1 MSSWAF
7 WNVMPHN
14 KAIVFAYHTVGVKC
28 LTALLDAGFEVPL
41 VVTHEDHPEEVIWF
55 ESVSKLCQ
63 VRHIPYITPTDLN
76 TPELVQQ
83 IQNIAPDYL
92 FSFYYRFMIPAQI
105 LSLAKIAALNMHGSL
120 LPKYRGRVPVN
131 WAVLHGETKTG
142 ATLHVMETKPDA
154 GDIVSQKQVPIGPDD
169 TAFMVFNQ
177 VAQAAVVVL
186 NEVLPELRNGN
197 FSRRPNRLQ
206 EGSYFGARKPE
217 DGRID
222 WQQPAAQVYNLYRA
236 VAPPYP
242 GAFTQIGQRRLVIA
256 KAQLA
261 SPPNTQTK
269 LVSGLQ
275 IINQRIYGVCGDGRC
290 LLVTSLQLAG
300 QEIRAKD
307 LKILLSQT

>member
-1 MSSWAF
+1 
-7 WNVMPHN
+7 
-14 KAIVFAYHTVGVKC
+14 
-28 LTALLDAGFEVPL
+28 
-41 VVTHEDHPEEVIWF
+41 
-55 ESVSKLCQ
+55 
-63 VRHIPYITPTDLN
+63 
-76 TPELVQQ
+76 
-83 IQNIAPDYL
+83 
-92 FSFYYRFMIPAQI
+92 
-105 LSLAKIAALNMHGSL
+105 
-120 LPKYRGRVPVN
+120 
-131 WAVLHGETKTG
+131 LHGETKTG

-154 GDIVSQKQVPIGPDD
+154 GDIVNQKQVPIGPDD

-177 VAQAAVVVL
+177 VAQAAVDVL
-186 NEVLPELRNGN
+186 NEVLPELRDGN
-197 FSRRPNRLQ
+197 FPRRPNRLQ

-222 WQQPAAQVYNLYRA
+222 WQQPAAQVYNLFRA

-242 GAFTQIGQRRLVIA
+242 GAFTQIGQRQLVIA

-261 SPPNTQTK
+261 SLPNTQTK
-269 LVSGLQ
+269 LVPGLQ

>member
-1 MSSWAF
+1 MS
-7 WNVMPHN
+7 HN

-28 LTALLDAGFEVPL
+28 LTALLDGGFEVPL

-63 VRHIPYITPTDLN
+63 ARHIPYITPTDLN

-92 FSFYYRFMIPAQI
+92 FSFYYRFMIPDQI

-131 WAVLHGETKTG
+131 WAVLHGEIKTG

-177 VAQAAVVVL
+177 VAQAAVIVL
-186 NEVLPELRNGN
+186 DEVLPELRNGN

-261 SPPNTQTK
+261 SLPNTQTK